1 MKQIEIRLAVVLY
14 GGVSLAVY
22 IHGVTRELLN
32 LIRAS
37 QQFHAGR
44 AKPGAA
50 QQSNPNG
57 ADDDTT
63 SVYRDLLQSLMPEID
78 LRVVIDLVSGASAG
92 GINGVML
99 ARSLAHDLPLDAH
112 RDLWL
117 RNADVT
123 QLSAPSSFL
132 SRIFKAP
139 LAPLIDQL
147 LVRRFGPKIA
157 VAETRAKIRRFVQA
171 PWFTPPFSGE
181 RFTGWMLDACDEMD
195 KGARPGASLLPP
207 GHRLDLF
214 VTLTDYRGD
223 RHRIELHDPPVV
235 EETEHRRII
244 CFTSRRH
251 LSGELYSEF
260 GPDYVPALIF
270 SSRAT
275 SSFPGAFPPATIG
288 EMDDILDERDR
299 YWPSRRSFM
308 LDKLGMD
315 GDLSE
320 AARKRYYIDGSVV
333 MNKPFSPVIHA
344 LGDRPATREIV
355 RRIIY
360 VDPNPKPDAP
370 QRTGQG
376 APGFFRTILASL
388 AVIPRNEPIADDLG
402 EISSWNNHARRLA
415 EILAAA
421 DPEVARLVDDIVKLD
436 PDNPPTIADVTRYR
450 KMANDAAHRGAG
462 YAYLSYQK
470 LKIRSVID
478 RLSVF
483 IAALTNTGNTSIDLA
498 PIGAALDR
506 WLASGEPVDSENDP
520 EESIDPVLKRRIR
533 FLRGFDVAFR
543 LRRTRFVIRRLNELY
558 RDAATDEDIESGHI
572 DALKTALY
580 EIIESLAPV
589 WDLERHGSATVA
601 AAARILEAAK
611 SGGEIDTPDLRVLE
625 RALGLLDIDAQ
636 LDEIISVVG
645 FAFLPPS
652 ARRTVAKA
660 YVGFAFFDLI
670 TLPILQWTEMD
681 EINEVLV
688 DRISPDDATGLRVG
702 AVTLRGTSLMSFGAF
717 FNRAWREHDFL
728 WGRLNAAE
736 RCLDVILSAVGPH
749 LKSDFDS
756 EKLRGRLFLAVLNA
770 EEQHLKCDPELIPA
784 LRKEMRAR
792 YGFG

>member
-1 MKQIEIRLAVVLY
+1 
-14 GGVSLAVY
+14 
-22 IHGVTRELLN
+22 
-32 LIRAS
+32 
-37 QQFHAGR
+37 
-44 AKPGAA
+44 
-50 QQSNPNG
+50 
-57 ADDDTT
+57 
-63 SVYRDLLQSLMPEID
+63 
-78 LRVVIDLVSGASAG
+78 
-92 GINGVML
+92 
-99 ARSLAHDLPLDAH
+99 
-112 RDLWL
+112 
-117 RNADVT
+117 
-123 QLSAPSSFL
+123 
-132 SRIFKAP
+132 
-139 LAPLIDQL
+139 
-147 LVRRFGPKIA
+147 
-157 VAETRAKIRRFVQA
+157 
-171 PWFTPPFSGE
+171 
-181 RFTGWMLDACDEMD
+181 
-195 KGARPGASLLPP
+195 
-207 GHRLDLF
+207 
-214 VTLTDYRGD
+214 
-223 RHRIELHDPPVV
+223 
-235 EETEHRRII
+235 
-244 CFTSRRH
+244 
-251 LSGELYSEF
+251 
-260 GPDYVPALIF
+260 
-270 SSRAT
+270 
-275 SSFPGAFPPATIG
+275 
-288 EMDDILDERDR
+288 
-299 YWPSRRSFM
+299 
-308 LDKLGMD
+308 
-315 GDLSE
+315 
-320 AARKRYYIDGSVV
+320 
-333 MNKPFSPVIHA
+333 
-344 LGDRPATREIV
+344 
-355 RRIIY
+355 
-360 VDPNPKPDAP
+360 
-370 QRTGQG
+370 
-376 APGFFRTILASL
+376 
-388 AVIPRNEPIADDLG
+388 
-402 EISSWNNHARRLA
+402 
-415 EILAAA
+415 
-421 DPEVARLVDDIVKLD
+421 
-436 PDNPPTIADVTRYR
+436 
-450 KMANDAAHRGAG
+450 MANDAAHRGAG